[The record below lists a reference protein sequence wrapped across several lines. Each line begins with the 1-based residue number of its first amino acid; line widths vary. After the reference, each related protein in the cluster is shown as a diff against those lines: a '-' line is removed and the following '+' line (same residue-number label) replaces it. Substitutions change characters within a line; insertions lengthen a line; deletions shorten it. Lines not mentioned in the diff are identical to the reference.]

1 LYAIGSVVGPHP
13 FPAMVRDFQS
23 VVGREAKE
31 QFQQMTGKLP
41 DTLMACVG
49 GGSNAIGL
57 FTEFLEDDV
66 DIYGV
71 EPAGLSFKPGE
82 HAATMTLGTPG
93 VIHGFKCH
101 LLQDENGEPSPV
113 YSVASGLDYPGVG
126 PQHSYLKDIERVK
139 YVTASDKEAIDA
151 FFEIS
156 RVEGIIP
163 ALESAHAIAYVI
175 KLAPTL
181 PKDHTIL
188 VNLSGRGDKDI
199 DFVVEK
205 YGKDYGIDE

>member
-1 LYAIGSVVGPHP
+1 V
-13 FPAMVRDFQS
+13 
-23 VVGREAKE
+23 
-31 QFQQMTGKLP
+31 
-41 DTLMACVG
+41 ACIG

-57 FTEFLEDDV
+57 FSEFLDDDV
-66 DIYGV
+66 EIYGV

-82 HAATMTLGTPG
+82 HAATMTMGKPG
-93 VIHGFKCH
+93 MIHGFKCY
-101 LLQDENGEPSPV
+101 LIQDEKGEPAPV
-113 YSVASGLDYPGVG
+113 YSVAPGLDYPGVG

-139 YVTASDKEAIDA
+139 YVTANDKEAIDA

-163 ALESAHAIAYVI
+163 ALESAHAIAYAM

-181 PKDHTIL
+181 PKDHTLLI
-188 VNLSGRGDKDI
+188 NLSGRGDKDI

-205 YGKDYGIDE
+205 YGADYGISK